1 MNLFKFNFFSK
12 QSLIATQIIALQILR
27 HVHFWH
33 HLIDLVT
40 ACFRINQETIGGL
53 PNKKKDLPLL
63 IPQTDYCLSSSTLK
77 KSLMDRFREKFSAE
91 FGSKNDIFPTSPTK

>member
-1 MNLFKFNFFSK
+1 MSKKQLILLKEVLLPFTDRVLASVKNSSVKTKCKKNMNVFKFNFFPK
-12 QSLIATQIIALQILR
+12 QSLIATRIIALHILR

-53 PNKKKDLPLL
+53 PIKKKDLPH
-63 IPQTDYCLSSSTLK
+63 C
-77 KSLMDRFREKFSAE
+77 
-91 FGSKNDIFPTSPTK
+91 